1 MKKLL
6 YIILGVMG
14 ALFFI
19 QCSDWTEMEPVSY
32 THLTRPTNREV

>member
-14 ALFFI
+14 ALFLY
-19 QCSDWTEMEPVSY
+19 SAATGLKW
-32 THLTRPTNREV
+32 NRSSPNR